1 MGRLCMECIRV
12 LQAREYHCTT
22 CHTCT
27 PQYDHHCFWI
37 NNCVGKNNILRFNLF
52 LILSQIALCWAA
64 YLATR
69 AFILLQADLNDTDLF
84 SLREWVR

>member
-1 MGRLCMECIRV
+1 
-12 LQAREYHCTT
+12 
-22 CHTCT
+22 
-27 PQYDHHCFWI
+27 
-37 NNCVGKNNILRFNLF
+37 VGKNNILRFNLF